1 MNKIIYPQ
9 SRFTAYF
16 IASITFALYAVIF
29 ARYHTYAGAGLASL
43 AILPVI
49 CGGWYFGVRGGLL
62 AAALSIL
69 LNIAL
74 VETTGRPFSILT
86 LNLDNSLRMLS
97 LFIIA
102 VVIGKLGT
110 ASRERSKAFRKLKE
124 LEEERRNYIERLETL
139 QQITRI
145 VLETEDLKSALT
157 VLVESI
163 GKLFKADDCFFA
175 FWDQENEVTTPVI
188 AYGSMKET
196 YPKLIYEAGE
206 QSLTAVV
213 MQAGRPLIIEDLKTS
228 TLLNPETASRF
239 PSHSILGIPLDRSG
253 K

>member
-1 MNKIIYPQ
+1 M
-9 SRFTAYF
+9 
-16 IASITFALYAVIF
+16 
-29 ARYHTYAGAGLASL
+29 
-43 AILPVI
+43 
-49 CGGWYFGVRGGLL
+49 RGGLL

-124 LEEERRNYIERLETL
+124 LEEERRNYIERLESL

-175 FWDQENEVTTPVI
+175 FWDEENQVTTPGNRLWIDEGNVSQI
-188 AYGSMKET
+188 
-196 YPKLIYEAGE
+196 
-206 QSLTAVV
+206 
-213 MQAGRPLIIEDLKTS
+213 D
-228 TLLNPETASRF
+228 F
-239 PSHSILGIPLDRSG
+239 
-253 K
+253 